1 MKLMEALLSEAK
13 ARPKALIM
21 AGGAGT
27 GKTHMVNTLKK
38 AAALPEDITIFNPD
52 QYVEDK
58 KSPAFNNLSM
68 ASSMTDKAA
77 SEHAYDGEPFVWDTT
92 ANNPDKTV
100 NDIRAKG
107 YDVMMIMMITHPAI
121 SLLKNFERE
130 RNIPKI
136 AVFET
141 WMRSFDLISYYSK
154 LLKDNFVIVPNM
166 MGGSYDAEVRKFN
179 HAAKRGGAGI
189 LEYIDSLGELKSSFR
204 KDFEIEDEAALAA
217 YQELVKPLKLDS
229 SDEDMTKNL
238 KKHFMATWEKKGEGP
253 TFDSMK
259 KKVTAI
265 ERNRD
270 SAEKKYKE
278 VLDRIAKVVN
288 SDQYDMVTKGTTDAH
303 VISKTK
309 KFFA

>member
-1 MKLMEALLSEAK
+1 MKLIEALLSEAK

-21 AGGAGT
+21 AGGAGS

-38 AAALPEDITIFNPD
+38 AGAIPEDITIFNPD

-58 KSPAFNNLSM
+58 KSPAYNNLSM
-68 ASSMTDKAA
+68 ASAMTDKAA
-77 SEHAYDGEPFVWDTT
+77 SEHAYEGEPFVWDTT

-141 WMRSFDLISYYSK
+141 WMKSFDLIDYYRK

-179 HAAKRGGAGI
+179 HAAKRGAEGL

-217 YQELVKPLKLDS
+217 YEELTKPLKFDR
-229 SDEDMTKNL
+229 SDEDMVKHL

-253 TFDSMK
+253 KFDSMQ
-259 KKVTAI
+259 KKVAAV

-270 SAEKKYKE
+270 AAEKKYRD
-278 VLDRIAKVVN
+278 VLNRIAKVIN
-288 SDQYDMVTKGTTDAH
+288 SDRYDMVTKGTTDAH
-303 VISKTK
+303 VISQTK

>member
-21 AGGAGT
+21 AGGAGS

-38 AAALPEDITIFNPD
+38 AGAIPEDITIFNPD

-58 KSPAFNNLSM
+58 KSPAYNNLSM
-68 ASSMTDKAA
+68 ATSMTDKAA
-77 SEHAYDGEPFVWDTT
+77 SDHAYEGAPFIWDTT

-107 YDVMMIMMITHPAI
+107 YDVMMIMMVTHPAI

-141 WMRSFDLISYYSK
+141 WMRSFDLIEYYHK

-166 MGGSYDAEVRKFN
+166 MGGSYDAQVRKFN
-179 HAAKRGGAGI
+179 HAAKRGAEGL

-204 KDFEIEDEAALAA
+204 KDFEIEDEVALAA
-217 YQELVKPLKLDS
+217 YEELTKPLKFDR
-229 SDEDMTKNL
+229 SDEDMIKHL
-238 KKHFMATWEKKGEGP
+238 KKHFMASWEKKGEGP
-253 TFDSMK
+253 KFDSMQ
-259 KKVTAI
+259 KKVAAV

-270 SAEKKYKE
+270 NAEKKYRD
-278 VLDRIAKVVN
+278 VLNRIAKVIN
-288 SDQYDMVTKGTTDAH
+288 SDRYDMVTKGTTDAH
-303 VISKTK
+303 VISQTK

>member
-38 AAALPEDITIFNPD
+38 AGAIPEDITIFNPD

-58 KSPAFNNLSM
+58 KSPAYNNLSM
-68 ASSMTDKAA
+68 ATSMTDKAA
-77 SEHAYDGEPFVWDTT
+77 SDHAYEGQPFVWDTT

-136 AVFET
+136 AVFDT
-141 WMRSFDLISYYSK
+141 WMRSFELINYYHK

-179 HAAKRGGAGI
+179 HAAKRGGEGI

-204 KDFEIEDEAALAA
+204 KDFEIEDEAALVA
-217 YQELVKPLKLDS
+217 YQELVKPLRLDD

-238 KKHFMATWEKKGEGP
+238 KKHFMATWEKKGQGP

-259 KKVTAI
+259 KKVASI

-278 VLDRIAKVVN
+278 VLDRIAKVIN
-288 SDQYDMVTKGTTDAH
+288 SDQYDLVTKGTTDAQ

>member
-27 GKTHMVNTLKK
+27 GKTHMVNTLKR
-38 AAALPEDITIFNPD
+38 AGVLPEDITIFNPD

-68 ASSMTDKAA
+68 ATSMTDKAA
-77 SEHAYDGEPFVWDTT
+77 SDHAYEGEPFVWDTT

-136 AVFET
+136 AVFDT
-141 WMRSFDLISYYSK
+141 WMRSFELIGYYSK

-166 MGGSYDAEVRKFN
+166 MGGSYDADIRKFN
-179 HAAKRGGAGI
+179 HAAKRGGEGL
-189 LEYIDSLGELKSSFR
+189 LEYIDSLGDLKSSFR
-204 KDFEIEDEAALAA
+204 KPFEIEDEAALDA
-217 YQELVKPLKLDS
+217 YQELVKPLKLDA
-229 SDEDMTKNL
+229 SDEDMAKNL
-238 KKHFMATWEKKGEGP
+238 KKHFMATWEKKGQGP

-259 KKVTAI
+259 KKVAAI
-265 ERNRD
+265 ERMRD
-270 SAEKKYKE
+270 TAEKKYSE
-278 VLDRIAKVVN
+278 VLDKIAKVVN

>member
-1 MKLMEALLSEAK
+1 MEALLSEAK

-58 KSPAFNNLSM
+58 KSPAYNNLSM
-68 ASSMTDKAA
+68 ASAMTDKAA
-77 SEHAYDGEPFVWDTT
+77 SDHAYEGEPFVWDTT

-141 WMRSFDLISYYSK
+141 WMKSFDLIDYYRK

-179 HAAKRGGAGI
+179 HAAKRGGEGI

-204 KDFEIEDEAALAA
+204 KPFEIEDETALAA
-217 YQELVKPLKLDS
+217 YEELVKPLKLDPA
-229 SDEDMTKNL
+229 DEDMTKNL

-259 KKVTAI
+259 KKVASI

-270 SAEKKYKE
+270 NAEKKYKD
-278 VLDRIAKVVN
+278 VLNRIAKIIN
-288 SDQYDMVTKGTTDAH
+288 SDKYDMVTKGTTDAQ

>member
-1 MKLMEALLSEAK
+1 MKLIEALLSEAK

-38 AAALPEDITIFNPD
+38 AAALPENITIFNPD
-52 QYVEDK
+52 SYVEDK
-58 KSPAFNNLSM
+58 KSPAYNNLSM
-68 ASSMTDKAA
+68 ASAMTDKAA
-77 SEHAYDGEPFVWDTT
+77 SDHAFEGEPFVWDTT

-141 WMRSFDLISYYSK
+141 WMKSFDLIEYYHK

-179 HAAKRGGAGI
+179 HAAKRGGEGL
-189 LEYIDSLGELKSSFR
+189 LEYIDSLGDLKSSFR

-217 YQELVKPLKLDS
+217 YEELVKPLRVDS
-229 SDEDMTKNL
+229 SDEDMVKNL

-259 KKVTAI
+259 KKVDSI

-270 SAEKKYKE
+270 TAEKKYKDI
-278 VLDRIAKVVN
+278 LDRVSKVIN
-288 SDQYDMVTKGTTDAH
+288 SDKYDMVTKGTTDAH

>member
-27 GKTHMVNTLKK
+27 GKTHMVNTLKR
-38 AAALPEDITIFNPD
+38 AGAIPEDITIFNPD

-58 KSPAFNNLSM
+58 KSPAYNNLSM
-68 ASSMTDKAA
+68 ASAMTDKAA
-77 SEHAYDGEPFVWDTT
+77 SDHAYEGEPFVWDTT

-141 WMRSFDLISYYSK
+141 WMKSFDLIGYYSK
-154 LLKDNFVIVPNM
+154 LLKDNFVVVPNM
-166 MGGSYDAEVRKFN
+166 MDGSYDADIRKFN
-179 HAAKRGGAGI
+179 HAAKRGGEGL

-204 KDFEIEDEAALAA
+204 KPFEIEDEAALAA
-217 YQELVKPLKLDS
+217 YEELAKPLKLDS
-229 SDEDMTKNL
+229 DDEDMTKNL
-238 KKHFMATWEKKGEGP
+238 KKHFMSTWEKKGESP
-253 TFDSMK
+253 TLDSMK
-259 KKVTAI
+259 KKVASI

-270 SAEKKYKE
+270 TAEKKYKD
-278 VLDRIAKVVN
+278 VLDRIAKVIN
-288 SDQYDMVTKGTTDAH
+288 SDQYDLVTKGTTDAQ

>member
-1 MKLMEALLSEAK
+1 
-13 ARPKALIM
+13 
-21 AGGAGT
+21 
-27 GKTHMVNTLKK
+27 
-38 AAALPEDITIFNPD
+38 
-52 QYVEDK
+52 
-58 KSPAFNNLSM
+58 
-68 ASSMTDKAA
+68 MTDKAA
-77 SEHAYDGEPFVWDTT
+77 SDHAYEGQPFVWDTT

-136 AVFET
+136 AVFDT
-141 WMRSFDLISYYSK
+141 WMRSFELINYYHK

-166 MGGSYDAEVRKFN
+166 MGGTYDAEVRKFN
-179 HAAKRGGAGI
+179 HAAKRGGEGI

-204 KDFEIEDEAALAA
+204 KDFEIEDEAALVA
-217 YQELVKPLKLDS
+217 YQELVKPLRLDD

-238 KKHFMATWEKKGEGP
+238 KKHFMATWEKKGQGP

-259 KKVTAI
+259 KKVASI

-278 VLDRIAKVVN
+278 VLDRIAKVIN
-288 SDQYDMVTKGTTDAH
+288 SDQYDLVTKGTTDAQ

>member
-1 MKLMEALLSEAK
+1 
-13 ARPKALIM
+13 
-21 AGGAGT
+21 
-27 GKTHMVNTLKK
+27 MVNTLKK
-38 AAALPEDITIFNPD
+38 AGAIPEDITIFNPD

-58 KSPAFNNLSM
+58 KSPAYNNLSM
-68 ASSMTDKAA
+68 ATSMTDKAA
-77 SEHAYDGEPFVWDTT
+77 SDHAYEGEPFVWDTT

-136 AVFET
+136 AVFDT
-141 WMRSFDLISYYSK
+141 WMRSFELINYYHK

-166 MGGSYDAEVRKFN
+166 MGGTYDAEVRKFN
-179 HAAKRGGAGI
+179 HAAKRGGEGI

-204 KDFEIEDEAALAA
+204 KDFEIEDEAALVA
-217 YQELVKPLKLDS
+217 YQELVKPLRLDD

-238 KKHFMATWEKKGEGP
+238 KKHFMATWEKKGQGP

-259 KKVTAI
+259 KKVASI

-278 VLDRIAKVVN
+278 VLDRIAKVIN
-288 SDQYDMVTKGTTDAH
+288 SDQYDLVTKGTTDAQ

>member
-27 GKTHMVNTLKK
+27 GKTHMVNTLKR
-38 AAALPEDITIFNPD
+38 AGAIPEDITIFNPD

-58 KSPAFNNLSM
+58 KSPAYNNLSM
-68 ASSMTDKAA
+68 ASAMTDKAA
-77 SEHAYDGEPFVWDTT
+77 SDHAYEGEPFVWDTT

-141 WMRSFDLISYYSK
+141 WMKSFDLIDYYHK

-166 MGGSYDAEVRKFN
+166 MGGSYDADIRKFN
-179 HAAKRGGAGI
+179 HAAKRGGEGL

-217 YQELVKPLKLDS
+217 YEELVKPLRLDS
-229 SDEDMTKNL
+229 DDEDMTKNL

-259 KKVTAI
+259 KKVASI

-270 SAEKKYKE
+270 SAEKKYKDI
-278 VLDRIAKVVN
+278 LDQVSKVIN
-288 SDQYDMVTKGTTDAH
+288 SDKYDMVTKGTTDAH

>member
-38 AAALPEDITIFNPD
+38 AGAIPEDITIFNPD

-58 KSPAFNNLSM
+58 KSPAYNNLSM
-68 ASSMTDKAA
+68 ATSMTDKAA
-77 SEHAYDGEPFVWDTT
+77 SDHAYEGQPFVWDTT

-136 AVFET
+136 AVFDT
-141 WMRSFDLISYYSK
+141 WMRSFELINYYHK

-166 MGGSYDAEVRKFN
+166 MGGTYDAEVRKFN
-179 HAAKRGGAGI
+179 HAAKRGGEGI

-204 KDFEIEDEAALAA
+204 KDFEIEDEAALVA
-217 YQELVKPLKLDS
+217 YQELVKPLRLDD

-238 KKHFMATWEKKGEGP
+238 KKHFMATWEKKGQGP

-259 KKVTAI
+259 KKVASI

-278 VLDRIAKVVN
+278 VLDRIAKVIN
-288 SDQYDMVTKGTTDAH
+288 SDQYDLVTKGTTDAQ

>member
-38 AAALPEDITIFNPD
+38 AGAIPEDITIFNPD

-58 KSPAFNNLSM
+58 KSPAYNNLSM
-68 ASSMTDKAA
+68 ATSMTDKAA
-77 SEHAYDGEPFVWDTT
+77 SDHAYEGEPFVWDTT

-136 AVFET
+136 AVFDT
-141 WMRSFDLISYYSK
+141 WMRSFELINYYHK

-179 HAAKRGGAGI
+179 HAAKRGGEGI

-204 KDFEIEDEAALAA
+204 KDFEIEDEAALVA
-217 YQELVKPLKLDS
+217 YQELVKPLRLDD

-238 KKHFMATWEKKGEGP
+238 KKHFMATWEKKGQGP

-259 KKVTAI
+259 KKVASI

-278 VLDRIAKVVN
+278 VLDRIAKVIN
-288 SDQYDMVTKGTTDAH
+288 SDQYDLVTKGTTDAQ

>member
-27 GKTHMVNTLKK
+27 GKTHMVNTLKR
-38 AAALPEDITIFNPD
+38 AGAIPEDITIFNPD

-68 ASSMTDKAA
+68 ATSMTDKAA
-77 SEHAYDGEPFVWDTT
+77 SDHAYEGEPFVWDTT

-136 AVFET
+136 AVFDT
-141 WMRSFDLISYYSK
+141 WMRSFELIGYYSK

-166 MGGSYDAEVRKFN
+166 MGGSYDADSRKFN
-179 HAAKRGGAGI
+179 HAAKRGGTGL

-204 KDFEIEDEAALAA
+204 KPFEIEDEAALAT

-238 KKHFMATWEKKGEGP
+238 KKHFMATWEKKGQGP

-259 KKVTAI
+259 KKVATI

-270 SAEKKYKE
+270 SAEQKYKE
-278 VLDRIAKVVN
+278 VLDKIAKVVN

>member
-27 GKTHMVNTLKK
+27 GKTHMVNTLKR
-38 AAALPEDITIFNPD
+38 AGAIPEDITIFNPD

-58 KSPAFNNLSM
+58 KSPAYSNLSM

-77 SEHAYDGEPFVWDTT
+77 SDHAYEGEPFVWDTT

-136 AVFET
+136 AVFDT
-141 WMRSFDLISYYSK
+141 WMRSFELIGYYSK

-179 HAAKRGGAGI
+179 HAAKRGGEGI

-204 KDFEIEDEAALAA
+204 KPFEIEDEAALAA
-217 YQELVKPLKLDS
+217 YEELVKPLRLDD

-238 KKHFMATWEKKGEGP
+238 KKHFMATWEKKGQGP

-259 KKVTAI
+259 KKVASI

-278 VLDRIAKVVN
+278 VLDRIAKVIN
-288 SDQYDMVTKGTTDAH
+288 SDQYDLVTKGTTDAQ

>member
-1 MKLMEALLSEAK
+1 
-13 ARPKALIM
+13 
-21 AGGAGT
+21 
-27 GKTHMVNTLKK
+27 MVNTLKK
-38 AAALPEDITIFNPD
+38 AGAIPEDITIFNPD

-58 KSPAFNNLSM
+58 KSPAYNNLSM
-68 ASSMTDKAA
+68 ATSMTDKAA
-77 SEHAYDGEPFVWDTT
+77 SDHAYEGEPFVWDTT

-136 AVFET
+136 AVFDT
-141 WMRSFDLISYYSK
+141 WMRSFELINYYHK

-179 HAAKRGGAGI
+179 HAAKRGGEGI

-204 KDFEIEDEAALAA
+204 KDFEIEDEAALVA
-217 YQELVKPLKLDS
+217 YQELVKPLRLDD

-238 KKHFMATWEKKGEGP
+238 KKHFMATWEKKGQGP

-259 KKVTAI
+259 KKVASI

-278 VLDRIAKVVN
+278 VLDRIAKVIN
-288 SDQYDMVTKGTTDAH
+288 SDQYDLVTKGTTDAQ

>member
-27 GKTHMVNTLKK
+27 GKTHMVNTLKR
-38 AAALPEDITIFNPD
+38 AGAIPEDITIFNPD

-58 KSPAFNNLSM
+58 KSPAYSNLSM

-77 SEHAYDGEPFVWDTT
+77 SDHAYEGEPFVWDTT

-136 AVFET
+136 AVFDT
-141 WMRSFDLISYYSK
+141 WMRSFELIGYYSK

-166 MGGSYDAEVRKFN
+166 MGGSYDADIRKFN
-179 HAAKRGGAGI
+179 HAAKRGGEGL
-189 LEYIDSLGELKSSFR
+189 LEYIDSLGDLKSSFR
-204 KDFEIEDEAALAA
+204 KPFEIEDEAALAA
-217 YQELVKPLKLDS
+217 YEELVKPLKLDA

-238 KKHFMATWEKKGEGP
+238 KKHFMATWEKKRQGP

-259 KKVTAI
+259 KKVAAI
-265 ERNRD
+265 ERMRD
-270 SAEKKYKE
+270 TAEKKYSE
-278 VLDRIAKVVN
+278 VLDKIAKVVN

-309 KFFA
+309 KFFT

>member
-77 SEHAYDGEPFVWDTT
+77 SEHAYDGQPFVWDTT

-136 AVFET
+136 AVFDT
-141 WMRSFDLISYYSK
+141 WMRSFDLINYYHK

-179 HAAKRGGAGI
+179 HAAKRGGEGI

-217 YQELVKPLKLDS
+217 YQELVKPLRLDD
-229 SDEDMTKNL
+229 SDEDMAKNL

-259 KKVTAI
+259 KKVAAI

-278 VLDRIAKVVN
+278 VLDRIAKVIN
-288 SDQYDMVTKGTTDAH
+288 SDQYDLVTKGTTDAQ